1 MAQEEILLE
10 VEAVQAVY
18 GDDCVVLKSFPPH
31 LQLHFKPRTAEISS
45 QQFVEALISIRADVQ
60 YPEELPSVTIIESK
74 GLDELR
80 QKVLLNSMRN
90 KALELSSCSMLVAL
104 CEEAVEQ
111 LSIMNHPDGD
121 CPLCLYPLVQE
132 KEEHEFLPFMKLM
145 SCFHCYHSECM
156 IRWWTWL
163 EKQKENT
170 GASSTTGLERM
181 RVENKMETEDNM
193 GQCPVCRKVFDAK
206 DLKHVLD
213 LVGTHSSHLS
223 LTKNDDKDDEE
234 ETVVGCESE
243 HIRREKFEAILKLQ
257 EEKHGLIEPK
267 KSIAVLPGMFLPQPA
282 LTPAPAPTPSPAV
295 STETNSGESS
305 ERPNGVVK
313 RRSSNR
319 RNRNQHK
326 SQMQVKQWA
335 RKESGTSN

>member
-104 CEEAVEQ
+104 CEV
-111 LSIMNHPDGD
+111 SH
-121 CPLCLYPLVQE
+121 VQSNE
-132 KEEHEFLPFMKLM
+132 NVTPYKNSTRSCGAALHHESPG
-145 SCFHCYHSECM
+145 CECM

-282 LTPAPAPTPSPAV
+282 PAPAPTPAV